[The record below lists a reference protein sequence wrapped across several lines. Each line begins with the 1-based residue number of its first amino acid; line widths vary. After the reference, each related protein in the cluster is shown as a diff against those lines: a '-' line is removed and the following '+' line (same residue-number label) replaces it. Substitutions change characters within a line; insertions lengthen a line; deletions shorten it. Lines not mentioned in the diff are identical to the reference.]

1 MDAIDA
7 ATILEKIETYLAAP
21 PKTLRFDRAI
31 EADFRR
37 DRAAARG
44 WQAYYGGLIAVL
56 AFNVLL
62 DAEYANHE
70 IPAESA
76 AAMLWASHLIV
87 TIPCLLL
94 IYAINKRRDAKLLE
108 LMMAAGYVLVTIG
121 SVVIN
126 LHMAGDVAVY
136 DAYTSVLILITC
148 NLALPMS
155 FVTATVGSAFSVTA
169 LVLGA
174 AIHPGFAPEA
184 RTSLSL
190 LYVVGAVM
198 TLTANY
204 RFELADRVNY
214 LNVLRERMR
223 NDDISRANALLSQ
236 MSRTDF
242 LTGLPNRRDFDER
255 LAEAMRQACRDGAAL
270 SLLVLDIDNFK
281 LYNDV
286 LGHPKGDRCLKKVA
300 QAIAANIGADGAF
313 VGRIGGE
320 EFAVAL
326 PAISGET
333 AAAVAERI
341 REAIHAL
348 MIPHPGLGP
357 QRQVTVSL
365 GAASLNPDWPED
377 SASLVA
383 RADAALYRAK
393 RGGRNRTEFDF
404 RIVA

>member
-7 ATILEKIETYLAAP
+7 ATTLEKIETYLAAP

-76 AAMLWASHLIV
+76 AAMLCAAHLIV

-108 LMMAAGYVLVTIG
+108 LMMAAGYVLVTTG

-155 FVTATVGSAFSVTA
+155 FETATVGSAFSVAA
-169 LVLGA
+169 LVFGA

-204 RFELADRVNY
+204 RFELADRVGY

-223 NDDISRANALLSQ
+223 NDDISRANALLSE

-255 LAEAMRQACRDGAAL
+255 LAEAMQQARSDGAAL

-286 LGHPKGDRCLKKVA
+286 LGHPKGDRCLRKVA
-300 QAIAANIGADGAF
+300 QTIAANIDSNGAF
-313 VGRIGGE
+313 AGRIGGE

-326 PAISGET
+326 PAVRAET
-333 AAAVAERI
+333 AAALAERI

-377 SASLVA
+377 PASLVA